1 MFLDFNSSLA
11 IDGST
16 NGDDF
21 LISQEGNKVKIPKKT
36 IMTKTLFKLI
46 RIFFVYNKFIALGLH
61 SQGVKKK
68 LYKE

>member
-1 MFLDFNSSLA
+1 
-11 IDGST
+11 
-16 NGDDF
+16 
-21 LISQEGNKVKIPKKT
+21 
-36 IMTKTLFKLI
+36 MTKTLFKLI